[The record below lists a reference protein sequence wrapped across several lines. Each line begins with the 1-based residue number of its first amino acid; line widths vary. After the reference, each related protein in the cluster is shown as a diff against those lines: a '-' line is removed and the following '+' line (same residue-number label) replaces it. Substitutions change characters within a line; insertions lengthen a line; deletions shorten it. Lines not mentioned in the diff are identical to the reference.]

1 MFKLQSNLR
10 RLITVFALFM
20 SFATFAQ
27 NTISGTVKD
36 DKNQP
41 LSGVSVVIKGTAKGT
56 ISDSKGNF
64 TINNVAAGKINV
76 TASFVGQKSIT
87 ESINV
92 ISGTNTLNFTLQ
104 DDAMEL
110 ESVIVT
116 GVFDQRTK
124 LESSVAITTL
134 SPKIIEQR
142 AARGTGD
149 LLQAI
154 PGIWTDNSS
163 GEVGSKV
170 VARGL
175 APVGNDQI
183 GFQYLSLQEEGLP
196 VMGAQMGF
204 ALVDMFHR
212 NDLNT
217 GRFEA
222 IRGTRQMVVSECN
235 CPRAH
240 PQQSGTADP

>member
-1 MFKLQSNLR
+1 MFKLQTNLR
-10 RLITVFALFM
+10 GLITIFALLL

-36 DKNQP
+36 EKNQP
-41 LSGVSVVIKGTAKGT
+41 LPGVSVVIKGTAKGT
-56 ISDSKGNF
+56 ISDGKGNF
-64 TINNVAAGKINV
+64 TIKNVAAGKTNV
-76 TASFVGQKSIT
+76 VASFVGQKSVT
-87 ESINV
+87 QSVDVN
-92 ISGTNTLNFTLQ
+92 SGSNTLNFTMQ

-175 APVGNDQI
+175 AA
-183 GFQYLSLQEEGLP
+183 SRSCR
-196 VMGAQMGF
+196 AS
-204 ALVDMFHR
+204 HR
-212 NDLNT
+212 DYS
-217 GRFEA
+217 R
-222 IRGTRQMVVSECN
+222 C
-235 CPRAH
+235 
-240 PQQSGTADP
+240 D